1 MQLRNTDYTSLVK
14 KVKENNSR
22 IIVYGAGMIGQII
35 VPYLVRKYNLYSHI
49 DCFIDTDKRKKGQKI
64 YIDNYI
70 YEIKNTD
77 YLEENKDNQIILI
90 TNSKYSKVL
99 EFLDNIQTL
108 ESTDGY
114 IVPIMQLHEIEEN
127 NNCIIIEKKYKTQ
140 LIPKK
145 IHYCWFGK
153 KEMPQ
158 FLCSCINSWREK
170 CPDYEI
176 IEWNEDNYDINRHE
190 FTKEAY
196 TNGKYGFVTDVA
208 RLDILYENGGIYLDT
223 DVTLLKNLDNCLYQE
238 GFIGTEKWGN
248 INSGGGCGFMK
259 EQAMLKKLIDYREN
273 FQFMMS
279 DGSLNIETNGVYESK
294 PFLDA
299 GFRPDNTMQ
308 EIEGVTIY
316 PSYVNHPYDYMSC
329 ETHLR
334 NATMSVHHFFGGWM
348 EEEDRKNRR
357 KTQEEYKCII
367 NRIEKTESEL
377 YGR

>member
-14 KVKENNSR
+14 KVKENDSR

-299 GFRPDNTMQ
+299 GFRPDNTLQ

>member
-299 GFRPDNTMQ
+299 GFRPDNTLQ

-329 ETHLR
+329 ETNLN
-334 NATMSVHHFFGGWM
+334 NATMSIHHFVGGWM

-357 KTQEEYKCII
+357 ITQKEYKSIM

-377 YGR
+377 HGR

>member
-49 DCFIDTDKRKKGQKI
+49 DCFIDADKRKKGQKI

-299 GFRPDNTMQ
+299 GFRPDNTLQ

>member
-299 GFRPDNTMQ
+299 GFRPDNTLQ

>member
-1 MQLRNTDYTSLVK
+1 MRLRNTDYISFAK
-14 KVKENNSR
+14 KIKENNNQV
-22 IIVYGAGMIGQII
+22 IVYGAGMIGQII

-299 GFRPDNTMQ
+299 GFRPDNTLQ

>member
-1 MQLRNTDYTSLVK
+1 MRLRNTDYISLAK
-14 KVKENNSR
+14 KIKENNNQV
-22 IIVYGAGMIGQII
+22 IVYGAGMIGQIL

-49 DCFIDTDKRKKGQKI
+49 DCIDTDKRKKGQKI

-299 GFRPDNTMQ
+299 GFRPDNTLQ

>member
-158 FLCSCINSWREK
+158 FLCSCSNSWREK

-299 GFRPDNTMQ
+299 GFRPDNTLQ

>member
-14 KVKENNSR
+14 KVKENDSR

-49 DCFIDTDKRKKGQKI
+49 DCFIDIDKRKKGQKI

-299 GFRPDNTMQ
+299 GFRPDNTLQ

>member
-1 MQLRNTDYTSLVK
+1 MRLRNTDYISLAK
-14 KVKENNSR
+14 KIKENNNQV
-22 IIVYGAGMIGQII
+22 IVYGAGMIGQIL
-35 VPYLVRKYNLYSHI
+35 VPYLVRKFNLYSNI
-49 DCFIDTDKRKKGQKI
+49 DCFIDIDKRKKGQKVQ
-64 YIDNYI
+64 IDNYA
-70 YEIKNTD
+70 YEIKDPD
-77 YLEENKDNQIILI
+77 YLKENKDNQLILI
-90 TNSKYSKVL
+90 TNSKYGRVL
-99 EFLDNIQTL
+99 EFLDNVQTL
-108 ESTDGY
+108 ETTEGY

-299 GFRPDNTMQ
+299 GFRPDNTLQ

>member
-35 VPYLVRKYNLYSHI
+35 VPYLVRRYNLYSHI

-299 GFRPDNTMQ
+299 GFRPDNTLQ

>member
-299 GFRPDNTMQ
+299 GFRPDNTLQ

-334 NATMSVHHFFGGWM
+334 NATMSIHHFVGGWM

-357 KTQEEYKCII
+357 ITQKEYKSIM

-377 YGR
+377 HGR

>member
-1 MQLRNTDYTSLVK
+1 MRLRNTDYISLAK
-14 KVKENNSR
+14 KIKENNNQV
-22 IIVYGAGMIGQII
+22 IVYGAGMIGQII

-299 GFRPDNTMQ
+299 GFRPDNTLQ

>member
-299 GFRPDNTMQ
+299 GFRPDNTLQ

-377 YGR
+377 HGR

>member
-127 NNCIIIEKKYKTQ
+127 NNCIIIEKKFKTQ

-299 GFRPDNTMQ
+299 GFRPDNTLQ

>member
-1 MQLRNTDYTSLVK
+1 MRLRNTDYISLAK
-14 KVKENNSR
+14 KIKENNNQV
-22 IIVYGAGMIGQII
+22 IVYGAGMIGQIL

-299 GFRPDNTMQ
+299 GFRPDNTLQ